1 MVNSD
6 RERAIGI
13 IQMADAT
20 TVGRYLKSEYK
31 KAEVEAILQSRLKD
45 AKSCVLTEDAR
56 HWILTTVWP
65 GDA

>member
-1 MVNSD
+1 
-6 RERAIGI
+6 
-13 IQMADAT
+13 MADAT